1 MAHFS
6 FVGVGSDAIGF
17 PEESMRVTLAVDVES
32 DVAPEL
38 IRRALLDFTDGR
50 PEIWP
55 QLDPRTY
62 EVHWVKETSA
72 EATEGSP
79 LPKVWSREHYDWSHP
94 TMITW
99 TAVESNFCTP
109 GSHIA
114 MDITPHGAGGS
125 RVAVTWD
132 RTAANLRG
140 RLNLAVVALGGNR
153 LLRWAT
159 RKSLSDVAKAYG
171 RDS

>member
-1 MAHFS
+1 
-6 FVGVGSDAIGF
+6 
-17 PEESMRVTLAVDVES
+17 MRVTVMVDVES
-32 DVAPEL
+32 NVPPEL
-38 IRRALLDFTDGR
+38 IRQGLLDFSDRR

-55 QLDPRTY
+55 QLDPKTY
-62 EVHWVKETSA
+62 EVHWVNETSA
-72 EATEGSP
+72 EVTEGSP

-94 TMITW
+94 TTITW

-109 GSHIA
+109 GSHIS
-114 MDITPHGAGGS
+114 MDITPNGAGGS

-140 RLNLAVVALGGNR
+140 RISLAVIAVGGHR

-159 RKSLSDVAKAYG
+159 RKSVSDIAKAYAE
-171 RDS
+171 D

>member
-1 MAHFS
+1 
-6 FVGVGSDAIGF
+6 
-17 PEESMRVTLAVDVES
+17 MRVKLEVEVES

-38 IRRALLDFTDGR
+38 IRRALLDFSDRR

-55 QLDPRTY
+55 QLDPNTY
-62 EVHWVKETSA
+62 HVHWVGETNA
-72 EATEGSP
+72 EVTEGSA

-94 TMITW
+94 TTITW

-109 GSHIA
+109 GSHIS
-114 MDITPHGAGGS
+114 MGITPNGTGGS
-125 RVAVTWD
+125 LVAVTWD

-140 RLNLAVVALGGNR
+140 RLNLAVIAAGGNR

-159 RKSLSDVAKAYG
+159 HRSLADVAHAYAE
-171 RDS
+171 DT

>member
-1 MAHFS
+1 
-6 FVGVGSDAIGF
+6 
-17 PEESMRVTLAVDVES
+17 MRVTLEVEVES

-38 IRRALLDFTDGR
+38 IRQALLDFSDRR

-55 QLDPRTY
+55 QLDPKTY
-62 EVHWVKETSA
+62 QVHRVDETSA
-72 EATEGSP
+72 EVTEGSP

-94 TMITW
+94 STITW

-109 GSHIA
+109 GSHIS
-114 MDITPHGAGGS
+114 MDITPNGVGGS

-140 RLNLAVVALGGNR
+140 RINLAVIGLGGNR

-159 RKSLSDVAKAYG
+159 RKSLSDVAKAY
-171 RDS
+171 

>member
-1 MAHFS
+1 
-6 FVGVGSDAIGF
+6 
-17 PEESMRVTLAVDVES
+17 MRVRLEVEVRS

-38 IRRALLDFTDGR
+38 IRQALLDFSDRR

-55 QLDPRTY
+55 QLDPKTY
-62 EVHWVKETSA
+62 RVHCVADSSA
-72 EATEGSP
+72 EVTEGSP

-94 TMITW
+94 STITW

-109 GSHIA
+109 GSHIS
-114 MDITPHGAGGS
+114 MDITPDRTGGS
-125 RVAVTWD
+125 QVFVIWD

-140 RLNLAVVALGGNR
+140 RVNLAIVRLGGTR

-159 RKSLSDVAKAYG
+159 RKSLSDVAKAYAK
-171 RDS
+171 D

>member
-1 MAHFS
+1 
-6 FVGVGSDAIGF
+6 
-17 PEESMRVTLAVDVES
+17 MRVTLEVEVES

-38 IRRALLDFTDGR
+38 IQQALLDFSDRR

-55 QLDPRTY
+55 QLDPKTY
-62 EVHWVKETSA
+62 QVHWVEETSA
-72 EATEGSP
+72 EVTEGSP

-94 TMITW
+94 TTITW

-109 GSHIA
+109 GSHIS
-114 MDITPHGAGGS
+114 MDITPNGAGGS
-125 RVAVTWD
+125 CVAVTWD

-140 RLNLAVVALGGNR
+140 RINLAVIALGGNR

-159 RKSLSDVAKAYG
+159 GKSLSDVAKAYAE
-171 RDS
+171 DS

>member
-1 MAHFS
+1 MVVAME
-6 FVGVGSDAIGF
+6 VAI
-17 PEESMRVTLAVDVES
+17 RVTLEVEVETN
-32 DVAPEL
+32 VAPEL
-38 IRRALLDFTDGR
+38 IRQALLDFSDRR

-55 QLDPRTY
+55 QLDPKTY
-62 EVHWVKETSA
+62 QVHWIDETSA
-72 EATEGSP
+72 EVTEGSP

-94 TMITW
+94 TIITW

-109 GSHIA
+109 GSYIA
-114 MDITPHGAGGS
+114 MDITPSGAGGS

-140 RLNLAVVALGGNR
+140 RINLAVIALGGAR

-159 RKSLSDVAKAYG
+159 LKSLTDVVKAYPE
-171 RDS
+171 DS